1 MYLRDS
7 DNMGVNNLTGLIGKD
22 VYTKNAKF
30 IGKVDDTM
38 LDSERGAVYGIV
50 IQMARD
56 SFLFKMFEEGGESKK
71 AILIPHRHIIAAED
85 ILIVAMPE
93 KYESAQPI
101 GAQAEPAPEA
111 PVAEE
116 PAPEAGKI

>member
-1 MYLRDS
+1 
-7 DNMGVNNLTGLIGKD
+7 MGVNNLTGLIGKD

-38 LDSERGAVYGIV
+38 LDSERGSVYGIV

-71 AILIPHRHIIAAED
+71 AILIRHRHIIAAED

-93 KYESAQPI
+93 KYESAQQI
-101 GAQAEPAPEA
+101 GKTEETPEEPVAPEE
-111 PVAEE
+111 PV
-116 PAPEAGKI
+116 PETGKI